1 MTKHTRDL
9 TFTCTGLTLF
19 EGWFLKTV
27 VEMLKKGRK
36 VVIESEE
43 AFEKRTKGQ
52 DRKQ

>member
-1 MTKHTRDL
+1 MKKYARDV

-43 AFEKRTKGQ
+43 AFEQRTKE
-52 DRKQ
+52 KA